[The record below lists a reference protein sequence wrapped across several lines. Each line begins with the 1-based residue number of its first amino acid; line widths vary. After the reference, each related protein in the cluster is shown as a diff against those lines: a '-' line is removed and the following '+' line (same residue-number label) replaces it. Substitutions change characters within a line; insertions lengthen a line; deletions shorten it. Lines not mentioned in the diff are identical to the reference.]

1 MEAKISRADW
11 EKMTEMN
18 AKLVDSLIQIIQS
31 LSVSERK
38 LLDSRLATLH
48 RSSQF
53 QQWDQISDA
62 EAATLKAEFAQE
74 DVALAEV
81 LLPDHFT
88 NLQQQDCV

>member
-1 MEAKISRADW
+1 
-11 EKMTEMN
+11 MN

-38 LLDSRLATLH
+38 LLDSRLATLQ
-48 RSSQF
+48 RPSQF

-62 EAATLKAEFAQE
+62 EAAALKAEFAQE
-74 DVALAEV
+74 DVALAEA

-88 NLQQQDCV
+88 HIQQQDCA